1 MSFTS
6 YFSAPPFFCL
16 KDYFI
21 MLLVNYEFD
30 RSTVK
35 LYFFLDIFLRGN
47 FLLTF
52 ASLVESEILNDVS
65 TLIFIVDM
73 ICRNESH
80 EPSMFIGLTQELSR
94 HP

>member
-6 YFSAPPFFCL
+6 YSSAPPFFCL

-35 LYFFLDIFLRGN
+35 PYFFLDIFLRGN

-52 ASLVESEILNDVS
+52 AFLIESNY
-65 TLIFIVDM
+65 VD
-73 ICRNESH
+73 ISRRVKY
-80 EPSMFIGLTQELSR
+80 LTTYLR
-94 HP
+94 